1 MRNQDTPEAQ
11 DAAREF
17 KKRAVVAI
25 SAGRPA
31 QAMAEADAVM
41 ASHAEAG
48 PAGEPYLSA
57 RLWRAIALGHL
68 GQHAASASEF
78 ARLLDE
84 VVPLLGDKHV
94 TVVVSRMQR
103 GSQLNLLGQYD
114 EAEAE
119 CRAGRTT
126 PETVTGSGVDRPGGQ
141 PQRPAPV

>member
-11 DAAREF
+11 DEVREF
-17 KKRAVVAI
+17 KKRALVAMN
-25 SAGRPA
+25 AGRPA

-41 ASHAEAG
+41 AAHAEAG
-48 PAGEPYLSA
+48 PAGEPYLNA

-68 GQHAASASEF
+68 GHLGQHAASAGEF

-103 GSQLNLLGQYD
+103 GSQ
-114 EAEAE
+114 
-119 CRAGRTT
+119 
-126 PETVTGSGVDRPGGQ
+126 
-141 PQRPAPV
+141 PQRPARV